1 MKIGILGTGIVGR
14 TLADAL
20 AQQGHDVAIGTRD
33 VKALMA
39 RTDRDAMGNPPF
51 AEWHADHGN
60 IGVATF
66 ADAAAHGELLVN
78 AAHGANSIEAFSS
91 ADPADLDG
99 KILIDP
105 SNALDFSKGYPPF
118 LFVANTDSLAEQIQR
133 AFPAIRVV
141 KALNTMSAALMV
153 DPGAVAGGDH
163 STFVCGN
170 DDEAKAEVTT
180 LLKEAFGWRDVID
193 LGDLTNARATESYL
207 LLWTRLQPVI
217 GAHLFN
223 IKVVK

>member
-1 MKIGILGTGIVGR
+1 VKIGIIGTGVVGR
-14 TLADAL
+14 TLSDAL

-66 ADAAAHGELLVN
+66 ADAAAHGDLLVN
-78 AAHGANSIEAFSS
+78 AAHGANSIEALSS
-91 ADPADLDG
+91 ADPADLAG

-105 SNALDFSKGYPPF
+105 SNALDFSQGYPPF

-133 AFPAIRVV
+133 AFTAIRVV

-163 STFVCGN
+163 STFICG
-170 DDEAKAEVTT
+170 DDDDAKAEVAT

-193 LGDLTNARATESYL
+193 LGDLTNARATEAYL

-217 GAHLFN
+217 GTHLFN
-223 IKVVK
+223 IKVVS